1 MDRTWQGKFNESIS
15 VMCLEQCHAFRMCSI
30 NIIYYFRFQIMY
42 MELWDSM
49 GVLLLLFLWRES
61 YSIYEA
67 QKHTEHIETDL
78 QCICGI
84 TVSWGRRGSD

>member
-1 MDRTWQGKFNESIS
+1 
-15 VMCLEQCHAFRMCSI
+15 
-30 NIIYYFRFQIMY
+30 MY